1 MSCEKGQELP
11 DEAMQ
16 GIALQDMLGEEEYW
30 EGNKLEYIDLFFT
43 NDNDLFSRKDSNKT
57 YSAII
62 NVRSRKGSIAKL
74 ESYSAG
80 LKVGDFFEYL
90 DNGKL

>member
-1 MSCEKGQELP
+1 MKNFLNNQLLRWCTLPACLSLLMSCEKGQELP

-43 NDNDLFSRKDSNKT
+43 NDNVFLLHNHFDRVFFG
-57 YSAII
+57 II
-62 NVRSRKGSIAKL
+62 
-74 ESYSAG
+74 
-80 LKVGDFFEYL
+80 F
-90 DNGKL
+90 

>member
-1 MSCEKGQELP
+1 MSCEKGQKDLP

-43 NDNDLFSRKDSNKT
+43 NDNDLFSGKILTKHILGLSKFVPEKVLLLSLR
-57 YSAII
+57 AIQL
-62 NVRSRKGSIAKL
+62 V
-74 ESYSAG
+74 
-80 LKVGDFFEYL
+80 
-90 DNGKL
+90 